1 MKIKLFTF
9 VLIILTILTITSCA
23 SKPKVPKERSETF
36 IADIDSFY
44 VGELHLYTR
53 LTIASPKISDFEIT
67 FVPRT
72 NYINIRAKLG
82 LDVIK
87 IGFSYSER
95 QKLKEVAD
103 KYIQAYNNNEIK
115 NEKPGKK
122 NSLMTS
128 SVPVSWGVLG
138 YSHDIWSNYMV
149 NIEFLE
155 QNKPYFRL
163 KFDAMTDPEDGSTSP
178 GFSIYI
184 SPSQWQTI
192 FKMCD
197 QATLEA
203 QCDEILEQAEAF

>member
-1 MKIKLFTF
+1 MKTKLLSFA
-9 VLIILTILTITSCA
+9 LIIFSILTITSCA
-23 SKPKVPKERSETF
+23 SKPKVAKERSETF

-44 VGELHLYTR
+44 IGELHLYTR
-53 LTIASPKISDFEIT
+53 LTVMSPKISDFEIT

-72 NYINIRAKLG
+72 NYINVRAKLG

-87 IGFSYSER
+87 IGFPYSER
-95 QKLKEVAD
+95 QKLKEAAD

-115 NEKPGKK
+115 DEKPNKK
-122 NSLMTS
+122 NSLMKS

-138 YSHDIWSNYMV
+138 YSHDLTSNYMV
-149 NIEFLE
+149 NIEFLDE
-155 QNKPYFRL
+155 NKPYFRL

-192 FKMCD
+192 FEMCD

-203 QCDEILEQAEAF
+203 QCDEILVQADAF